1 MSLQRIGCIAVPLL
15 LLGATAASAQSTT
28 TTTTTIETR
37 RDPITLTPQ
46 QRTVIYKTVKRP
58 ATVATVPAEVIVRR
72 GAVIPPAV
80 VLSPLPQTIYTDV
93 PQLPQ
98 YKYFYVNNQLVLV
111 DPLTSQVVDII
122 DE

>member
-1 MSLQRIGCIAVPLL
+1 MTMKRIGSIAIPLL
-15 LLGATAASAQSTT
+15 LLGMATASAQTT

-58 ATVATVPAEVIVRR
+58 AVVTTVPADVAIRR
-72 GAVIPPAV
+72 GAVVPPAV
-80 VLSPLPQTIYTDV
+80 VLSPLPQTVYTDV

-98 YKYFYVNNQLVLV
+98 YRYFYVNNQLVLV
-111 DPLTSQVVDII
+111 DPVTSQVVDII

>member
-1 MSLQRIGCIAVPLL
+1 MFVRMIGKIAIPIIV
-15 LLGATAASAQSTT
+15 LGSAVTVASAQTT
-28 TTTTTIETR
+28 TTTTTVETR

-46 QRTVIYKTVKRP
+46 QRTVIYRTVKRGP
-58 ATVATVPAEVIVRR
+58 PVAVPADVTVRR

-80 VLSPLPQTIYTDV
+80 VLSSLPETVYTDV

-111 DPLTSQVVDII
+111 DPVTSQVVDII
-122 DE
+122 DQ